1 MLNDMLIM
9 KARLDTHFST
19 VRKMDS
25 NTRNLSRAM
34 TSSNLTRNY
43 QDMDRILLW
52 TINWDILQNVE

>member
-1 MLNDMLIM
+1 MFNDFDLM
-9 KARLDTHFST
+9 KTRLDTHFPT

-34 TSSNLTRNY
+34 TSSYLTRNY

>member
-1 MLNDMLIM
+1 MLNDFDLM
-9 KARLDTHFST
+9 KTRLETHFST
-19 VRKMDS
+19 IRKMDS
-25 NTRNLSRAM
+25 NTRNLSRAI